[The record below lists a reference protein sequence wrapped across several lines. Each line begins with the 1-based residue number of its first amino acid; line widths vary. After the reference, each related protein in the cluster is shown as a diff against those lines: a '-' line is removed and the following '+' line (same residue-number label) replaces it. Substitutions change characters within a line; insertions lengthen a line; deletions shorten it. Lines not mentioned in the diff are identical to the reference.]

1 MLLEFEYT
9 LNFLIERQ
17 KRDFNKLKIIGNNIR
32 KGFIGLALQNEELLN
47 WNDQLIVEKS
57 FTQLDLYKFK
67 KYSKLNRIKYSY

>member
-47 WNDQLIVEKS
+47 WNDQLKQ
-57 FTQLDLYKFK
+57 QLNEVFK
-67 KYSKLNRIKYSY
+67 ELNTSKQ